1 MILALFFFFQQ
12 ICKLAKT
19 ATSNSSLVK
28 DSSFYQIVTDS
39 KNSVNCKEE
48 DV

>member
-1 MILALFFFFQQ
+1 MMLAFLIYQQ
-12 ICKLAKT
+12 ICKLAKI
-19 ATSNSSLVK
+19 ANSNSSLVK

-39 KNSVNCKEE
+39 KNSVNCKKE

>member
-1 MILALFFFFQQ
+1 MILAWFFSQQ

-39 KNSVNCKEE
+39 KNSVNCKKE